1 MKDEGDIPNV
11 EDRIIDGL
19 TSFRDALSNKEHIT
33 TTTLTGRDAERF
45 LQIIE
50 SDAEPNQKLTEA
62 AKRYKDAIENGYARI
77 LP

>member
-1 MKDEGDIPNV
+1 MEELPPINH
-11 EDRIIDGL
+11 
-19 TSFRDALSNKEHIT
+19 A
-33 TTTLTGRDAERF
+33 TTLSGRDAIRF

-62 AKRYKDAIENGYARI
+62 AKRYKDAIENGKLIVVDRK